1 MGLGKYRFST
11 YVRTYLGTRISKD
24 NGFETLISFQVFL
37 MAIVV
42 QINWIMEFWQLVME
56 LLKVEK
62 ITGWSKI
69 LGVKNGDV
77 MDISNL
83 PEIRTTNVELQLWL
97 PILKFECVFLFLKM
111 WFLLLFISI
120 HELFIDFLKN
130 FWQIINLNN

>member
-1 MGLGKYRFST
+1 MFLKFYFL
-11 YVRTYLGTRISKD
+11 YYHQWENLHKIYERIL
-24 NGFETLISFQVFL
+24 FLIFTLWFQVFL

-97 PILKFECVFLFLKM
+97 PILKFKCVFLFLKM